1 MKHQWQLKRKKSFKM
16 NTRKETLNRK
26 GATPSIYRDKGIPRF
41 YYVQQFVD
49 ELYRVDLRFDYQ
61 ERNKYQLALIKVNG
75 RKTTLEDF
83 ARAIDRTVNT
93 PKNLRELFEI
103 FSLPST
109 TENMKKEQKAFAT
122 LEEEIFL
129 F

>member
-1 MKHQWQLKRKKSFKM
+1 M
-16 NTRKETLNRK
+16 NTRKETLDRK
-26 GATPSIYRDKGIPRF
+26 GATPSIYREKGIPRF
-41 YYVQQFVD
+41 YHVQQFVD

-61 ERNKYQLALIKVNG
+61 KENKYQLALIKVNG
-75 RKTTLEDF
+75 RKTTLKDF
-83 ARAIDRTVNT
+83 ARAIDRTINT

-103 FSLPST
+103 FRLPST